1 MSNRKL
7 IRLKILLAL
16 IPISFVL
23 GSCENEDLE
32 TAKSFG
38 ELSQKLETANKAI
51 SADIYASC
59 TRAATWEALGTSAS
73 RENMREQLDV
83 CDRLFL
89 PNSQNTEIAGSVLV
103 NYVAAV
109 GNLATENDNGFT
121 SQLNEISEA
130 LGNLDINGIK
140 INENARTAGVQ
151 IADFITNLLVR
162 DFRRR
167 NLKVAIV
174 CTDQDIQEYSASLS
188 SFIDS
193 SYVDFL
199 LNREIT
205 QINENYGFYI
215 GQVNRRLRELSGTE
229 DNPQDFKAIQE
240 RQTLLEAEER
250 AEVNKVI
257 ERKKEGS
264 AYVATI
270 LSTADFHSKLKR
282 IFNEDQEELSSEQI
296 QKCNEYHSN
305 KESLSS
311 QNTDKE
317 DNFWNQEI
325 SISQLKQVKKVAQ
338 EYINEVTP
346 LLNEIQD

>member
-1 MSNRKL
+1 
-7 IRLKILLAL
+7 
-16 IPISFVL
+16 
-23 GSCENEDLE
+23 
-32 TAKSFG
+32 
-38 ELSQKLETANKAI
+38 
-51 SADIYASC
+51 
-59 TRAATWEALGTSAS
+59 
-73 RENMREQLDV
+73 LDV
-83 CDRLFL
+83 CDSLYR
-89 PNSQNTEIAGSVLV
+89 PNSENTEIAGSVLV

-109 GNLATENDNGFT
+109 GNLATENDTGFT
-121 SQLNEISEA
+121 PQFTKISEA
-130 LGNLDINGIK
+130 LGKINVNGIT

-174 CTDQDIQEYSASLS
+174 CTDQDIQEYSTSLS

-199 LNREIT
+199 LDKEIT

-215 GQVNRRLRELSGTE
+215 GQVNRILLELSGSE

-250 AEVNKVI
+250 AEVNKAI
-257 ERKKEGS
+257 ELKKEGS
-264 AYVATI
+264 AYVAAI
-270 LSTADFHSKLKR
+270 RATAEFHGKLKR
-282 IFNEDQEELSSEQI
+282 IFNEDREELSSEQI
-296 QKCNEYHSN
+296 QKCNEYRSN
-305 KESLSS
+305 NESLSV

-317 DNFWNQEI
+317 DDFSNQEI
-325 SISQLKQVKKVAQ
+325 TVSELKQAKKAAK
-338 EYINEVTP
+338 EYIDKVTP